1 MPASA
6 DWSKIKIY
14 DLVLLSGVVSFGG
27 CADWSKI
34 KIYDLVLLG
43 II

>member
-14 DLVLLSGVVSFGG
+14 DLVLLSGV
-27 CADWSKI
+27 
-34 KIYDLVLLG
+34 
-43 II
+43 